1 MTLKIKITVTTSE
14 NVFRIIKRACKNVQF
29 DLFFSASDFADVS
42 ADAFNAML
50 GDVDLESDAQAGL
63 AQDVLQEMLLG
74 PKTTMPA
81 IPTRTPDPNIETT
94 STTTTPEP
102 KVTTSTTTTTE
113 PSTLGM
119 SHCGKLSAEINRYF
133 N

>member
-1 MTLKIKITVTTSE
+1 MFNWI
-14 NVFRIIKRACKNVQF
+14 
-29 DLFFSASDFADVS
+29 FFSASDFADVS

>member
-1 MTLKIKITVTTSE
+1 
-14 NVFRIIKRACKNVQF
+14 
-29 DLFFSASDFADVS
+29 
-42 ADAFNAML
+42 ML
-50 GDVDLESDAQAGL
+50 GDVDLKSDAQAGL

-119 SHCGKLSAEINRYF
+119 SHCGKLSAEINRYCG